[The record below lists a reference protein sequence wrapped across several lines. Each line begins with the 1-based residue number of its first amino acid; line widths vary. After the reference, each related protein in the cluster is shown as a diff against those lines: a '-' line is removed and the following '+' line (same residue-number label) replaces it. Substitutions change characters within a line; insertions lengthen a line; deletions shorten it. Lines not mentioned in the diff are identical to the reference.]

1 MIIGV
6 PKEIKNGEKRVSL
19 IPSSVKELVKNGHT
33 VYVEK
38 NAGSAIGFEDS
49 LYEAVG
55 AKILDNSAE
64 IYSKS
69 EIIVKVKEPQT
80 EEFALFKTG
89 QTIITYFHLA
99 VEPELL
105 EVLIK
110 KKITAIA
117 YETIE
122 LPDGSLPLLR
132 PMSEIA
138 GKMSVQIGA
147 QYLQI
152 GENSYGTL
160 LGGVAGVMPA
170 EVVVVGAGVV
180 GLNAARVASGMG
192 AHVTLLDIC
201 PKKLAHAEEVFHG
214 TVATA
219 MSNEYN
225 LKKLIKEAD
234 LVISGVL
241 LHSKKAPK
249 LITEEMVKSMK
260 KGAVIADVSIDQGG
274 IFETIDSPT
283 SIDDPIFEKYGVI
296 HYAVPNIPG
305 LVARTASI
313 SLNNHILPYVLKF
326 ANKGFIAAVKSTPEL
341 YKGVNTYQ
349 GKLTNPEVAKIFGY
363 PFSELSMLIGF

>member
-64 IYSKS
+64 IYAKS

-80 EEFALFKTG
+80 GEFALFKTG

-132 PMSEIA
+132 PDERNCRKNVRTNRRTVPANRRKQLRHFTRRRCGRNAGRSDCCRSRCGRAECSESCF
-138 GKMSVQIGA
+138 G
-147 QYLQI
+147 
-152 GENSYGTL
+152 
-160 LGGVAGVMPA
+160 
-170 EVVVVGAGVV
+170 
-180 GLNAARVASGMG
+180 
-192 AHVTLLDIC
+192 
-201 PKKLAHAEEVFHG
+201 HG
-214 TVATA
+214 SAC
-219 MSNEYN
+219 Y
-225 LKKLIKEAD
+225 
-234 LVISGVL
+234 
-241 LHSKKAPK
+241 
-249 LITEEMVKSMK
+249 
-260 KGAVIADVSIDQGG
+260 
-274 IFETIDSPT
+274 
-283 SIDDPIFEKYGVI
+283 
-296 HYAVPNIPG
+296 
-305 LVARTASI
+305 
-313 SLNNHILPYVLKF
+313 F
-326 ANKGFIAAVKSTPEL
+326 A
-341 YKGVNTYQ
+341 
-349 GKLTNPEVAKIFGY
+349 
-363 PFSELSMLIGF
+363 